1 LPGGLVD
8 DDGGG
13 GDDDNDATPFPL
25 VIFLP
30 ATTTD
35 SGASGGDGM
44 DDEDGV
50 ASSFGRR
57 SDGIPSAV
65 KGATRIAHDFHV
77 TTHGDRRWA
86 ASLWTIE
93 VAPIIS
99 GKRKPRSLNEIERGR
114 LVIMAAV
121 HCRAAA
127 FVVTTIN

>member
-1 LPGGLVD
+1 MYLPGGLDD

-77 TTHGDRRWA
+77 TTHGDRR
-86 ASLWTIE
+86 
-93 VAPIIS
+93 
-99 GKRKPRSLNEIERGR
+99 
-114 LVIMAAV
+114 
-121 HCRAAA
+121 
-127 FVVTTIN
+127 